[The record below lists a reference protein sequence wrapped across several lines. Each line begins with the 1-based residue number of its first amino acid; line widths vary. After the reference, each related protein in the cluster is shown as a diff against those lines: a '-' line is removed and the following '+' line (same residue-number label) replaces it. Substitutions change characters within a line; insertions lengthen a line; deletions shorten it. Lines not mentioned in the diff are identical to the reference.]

1 MDLTL
6 EQMRF
11 IDEIIDLYPVEFLLR
26 FSMYVTDIL
35 KIYGEDDFQ
44 VQHFIQKLE
53 TQTFTD
59 NELVQIAII
68 INSSYPSPLR
78 LKYVPVQNTFRIS
91 HRLLQIL
98 HYEMNNLL
106 EIVTEIKNEIVVR
119 YLIVREA
126 RTNVSNRFIDLAR
139 LGLITGM
146 EDIRKQLDE

>member
-1 MDLTL
+1 MELTL

-98 HYEMNNLL
+98 HYCINSL
-106 EIVTEIKNEIVVR
+106 
-119 YLIVREA
+119 YY
-126 RTNVSNRFIDLAR
+126 FIHY
-139 LGLITGM
+139 I
-146 EDIRKQLDE
+146 